1 SGRARPSVRSHLRAE
16 PEAVKRFS
24 LLLVIVLSTLM
35 LLLSPTARAEQPI
48 KLWHAYRGA
57 EQKALE
63 AILAGFD
70 GRVEL
75 LGVPYDA
82 FASKLESS
90 IPLGE
95 GPDLYIDAPERRGD
109 YHQRGIV
116 APLPAALADTLAPE
130 HYLDKAIAA
139 VTVDA
144 RPLALPL
151 SQKCLA
157 LYV

>member
-1 SGRARPSVRSHLRAE
+1 W
-16 PEAVKRFS
+16 KRFS

-35 LLLSPTARAEQPI
+35 LLLAPTARAEQPV

-57 EQKALE
+57 EQQALE
-63 AILAGFD
+63 RILASFD
-70 GRVEL
+70 GQVEL
-75 LGVPYDA
+75 LAVPYDA

-95 GPDLYIDAPERRGD
+95 GPDLYIDAHERLGD
-109 YHQRGIV
+109 YAQRGIV
-116 APLPAALADTLAPE
+116 APLPDSLAASLRSE
-130 HYLDKAIAA
+130 HYVEKAIAA
-139 VTVDA
+139 VTVDG

-157 LYV
+157 LYVNTALVREI